1 MGEDEASFNLLSSG
15 AYGSGELNPWTVN
28 RRREARVN
36 FILVIVVAP
45 MAAKLILNTYNEN
58 LRTKNGGSTMHAVV
72 VMDRMER

>member
-1 MGEDEASFNLLSSG
+1 MGEDEASFNLLRRG

-58 LRTKNGGSTMHAVV
+58 
-72 VMDRMER
+72 